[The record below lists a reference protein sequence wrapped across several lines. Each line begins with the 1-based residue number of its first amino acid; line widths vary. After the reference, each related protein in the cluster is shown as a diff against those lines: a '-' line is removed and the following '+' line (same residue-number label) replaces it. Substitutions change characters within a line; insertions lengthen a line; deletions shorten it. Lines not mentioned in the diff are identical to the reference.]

1 MHTQSMAHTGMTQN
15 FWKISE
21 TPATRIM
28 LKKFAANG

>member
-1 MHTQSMAHTGMTQN
+1 MHTQSMAQN